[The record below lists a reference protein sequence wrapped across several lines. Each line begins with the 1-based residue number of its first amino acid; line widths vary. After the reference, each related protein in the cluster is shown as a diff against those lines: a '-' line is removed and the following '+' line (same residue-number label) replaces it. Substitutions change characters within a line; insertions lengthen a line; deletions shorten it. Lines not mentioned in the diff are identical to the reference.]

1 VSLRAGGAGHVTAS
15 RAAGSR
21 TFAGAEPVIRLDV
34 ELPLDR
40 FVLQVEAELGAAAAI
55 LGPSGA
61 GKTALLESIAGL
73 RPARGRVEVGG
84 QVLQDTALQDAVL
97 PGVVRS
103 GPGRGLWLPPERRR
117 LGYVP
122 QDGALFPHL
131 SVRSN
136 LLFGCPR
143 GRRRG
148 GRAADDS
155 DEQLATVVAALDLE
169 PLLARSPR
177 NLSGGERRRVA
188 LGRALL
194 ARPRLLLLDEPTTG
208 LDPVRARKALGRV
221 RQVRRELG
229 VPLLVVTHRAEE
241 AAALADEVVVLEEG
255 RVREAGPVREV
266 LVRRAQGEGAE
277 AETLVEA
284 RVVEHRAHGGVTRV
298 RPVGRT
304 AGGAEPVEMSIPWT
318 RDLAV
323 GESVLL
329 AVGAGEVLVA
339 SERPVG
345 LSARNVVEV
354 VVDEVVPVG
363 EAWLVRAGPWLA
375 HLTSE
380 AVRELGV
387 RAGGR
392 VWMVVKTHAWR
403 VVAG

>member
-1 VSLRAGGAGHVTAS
+1 MSPLRPTGKAG
-15 RAAGSR
+15 
-21 TFAGAEPVIRLDV
+21 PVIRLDLT
-34 ELPLDR
+34 LPLDR
-40 FVLQVEAELGAAAAI
+40 FVLRVETELGGAAAI

-73 RPARGRVEVGG
+73 RPARGRVEVAGE
-84 QVLQDTALQDAVL
+84 VLQDTA
-97 PGVVRS
+97 S
-103 GPGRGLWLPPERRR
+103 GRGLRLPPERRR

-136 LLFGCPR
+136 LLFGCSRGGGSRPGGGYRR
-143 GRRRG
+143 GRRS
-148 GRAADDS
+148 AEEVYEV

-169 PLLARSPR
+169 PLLDRSPR

-208 LDPVRARKALGRV
+208 LDPLRARKALARV

-229 VPLLVVTHRAEE
+229 VPLLVVTHRADE
-241 AAALADEVVVLEEG
+241 AAALADEVVVLEDG
-255 RVREAGPVREV
+255 RVRESGPVREV
-266 LVRRAQGEGAE
+266 LVRRARGEGAE

-284 RVVEHRAHGGVTRV
+284 RVVAHRADGGVTRV
-298 RPVGRT
+298 RLES
-304 AGGAEPVEMSIPWT
+304 GGPVEMSIPWT
-318 RDLAV
+318 PDLAV
-323 GESVLL
+323 GGSVLL
-329 AVGAGEVLVA
+329 AVGASEVLVA

-354 VVDEVVPVG
+354 VVDELARVG

-375 HLTSE
+375 HLTTE

-387 RAGGR
+387 VVGGR

>member
-1 VSLRAGGAGHVTAS
+1 MTGSLGGEGRAGA
-15 RAAGSR
+15 AAGP
-21 TFAGAEPVIRLDV
+21 AGTETITGPEPVIRLDL

-40 FVLQVEAELGAAAAI
+40 FVLRVAAELGGAAAI

-84 QVLQDTALQDAVL
+84 QVLQDTALQDTAR
-97 PGVVRS
+97 GD
-103 GPGRGLWLPPERRR
+103 GGRGRSLAPERRR

-122 QDGALFPHL
+122 QEGALFPHL

-136 LLFGCPR
+136 LLFG
-143 GRRRG
+143 RRRSE
-148 GRAADDS
+148 RRSAAVMA
-155 DEQLATVVAALDLE
+155 ELATVVAALDLE
-169 PLLARSPR
+169 PLLDRAPR

-208 LDPVRARKALGRV
+208 LDPERARKALGRV

-229 VPLLVVTHRAEE
+229 VPLLVVTHRPEE
-241 AAALADEVVVLEEG
+241 AAALADQVVVLEEG
-255 RVREAGPVREV
+255 QVREAGPVREV
-266 LVRRAQGEGAE
+266 LVRRFRGQGAE

-284 RVVEHRAHGGVTRV
+284 RVVEHRDAGGVTRV
-298 RPVGRT
+298 RLADGAGR
-304 AGGAEPVEMSIPWT
+304 ADGAVGAERGVEMSIPWT
-318 RDLAV
+318 PDLEV
-323 GESVLL
+323 GASVLL

-339 SERPVG
+339 SVRPVG
-345 LSARNVVEV
+345 LSARNLVEV
-354 VVDEVVPVG
+354 EVDALTRVG
-363 EAWLVRAGPWLA
+363 EAWLVQAGPWLA
-375 HLTSE
+375 HLTPE

-387 RAGGR
+387 VVGGR